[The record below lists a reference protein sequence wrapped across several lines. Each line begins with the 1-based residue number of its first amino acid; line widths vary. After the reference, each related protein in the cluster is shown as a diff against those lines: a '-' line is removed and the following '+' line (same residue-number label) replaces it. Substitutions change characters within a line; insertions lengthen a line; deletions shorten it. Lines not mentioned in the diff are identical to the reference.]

1 VSIPPDP
8 PAERL
13 TGGQLRA
20 AISNAVVHIQREYF
34 GRGPTK
40 ARTSIADNTVVV
52 VMEDT
57 LTKAERSLVD
67 SGDHDEVRRVRQRFQ
82 RTMRDELVTAVEALT
97 GRSVFAFMSDTH
109 IAPDLACEVFVLEPD
124 PTAEP
129 LDDSDGREAT
139 G

>member
-1 VSIPPDP
+1 VSMPPDP

-20 AISNAVVHIQREYF
+20 AISNAVVHIQREYL

-40 ARTSIADNTVVV
+40 ARTSVADNTVVV
-52 VMEDT
+52 ILKDT

-82 RTMRDELVTAVEALT
+82 RTMRDDLVAAVEALT
-97 GRSVFAFMSDTH
+97 GRSVLAFMSDNH
-109 IAPDLACEVFVLEPD
+109 IEPDLACEVFVLEPD
-124 PTAEP
+124 PAAER
-129 LDDSDGREAT
+129 LDDPDERAESA
-139 G
+139 